1 LSQNSV
7 KMRKQFLINFILNY
21 TIIYSLAEEQC
32 LISFVFSDL
41 QNEIAINLAL
51 IYLKDINYEKIFFFK
66 SC

>member
-1 LSQNSV
+1 MSQNSV

-32 LISFVFSDL
+32 LVSFVFSEL

-51 IYLKDINYEKIFFFK
+51 IYSKDINYEKIFFFK

>member
-32 LISFVFSDL
+32 LVSFVFSEL

-51 IYLKDINYEKIFFFK
+51 MYLKDINYEKIFFFK

>member
-1 LSQNSV
+1 
-7 KMRKQFLINFILNY
+7 MRKQFLINFILNY

-32 LISFVFSDL
+32 LVSFVFSEL

-51 IYLKDINYEKIFFFK
+51 IYSKDINYEKIFFFK